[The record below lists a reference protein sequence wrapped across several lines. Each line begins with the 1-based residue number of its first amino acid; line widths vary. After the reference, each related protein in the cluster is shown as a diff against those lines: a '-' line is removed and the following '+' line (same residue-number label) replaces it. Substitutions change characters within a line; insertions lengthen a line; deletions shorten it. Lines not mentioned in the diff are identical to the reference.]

1 MLGFKSE
8 AAAPYHALC
17 YRTHSHDANAAIGL
31 RFSETPVRRAFIR
44 TTRRTIAGRGKP
56 CSVPNPIFAT
66 EIENLLVVC
75 GLSAILK
82 RSLVGYSSILY
93 RISIH
98 STFLRDKNFSSA
110 IDPPYGANFSRLLKA
125 LSRDVMMLR
134 ALQRLPM
141 EDAYRSRTGCCGS
154 GVMGDAWQRSAV
166 MGPASAGC
174 RGPLE
179 SRVWSM
185 DFQRQAIG
193 IARKPVPEG
202 QCQGA
207 KTFPAAICLWNLSA
221 DTRQNKTQR
230 PLPSASGEVELKG

>member
-1 MLGFKSE
+1 
-8 AAAPYHALC
+8 
-17 YRTHSHDANAAIGL
+17 
-31 RFSETPVRRAFIR
+31 
-44 TTRRTIAGRGKP
+44 
-56 CSVPNPIFAT
+56 
-66 EIENLLVVC
+66 
-75 GLSAILK
+75 
-82 RSLVGYSSILY
+82 
-93 RISIH
+93 
-98 STFLRDKNFSSA
+98 
-110 IDPPYGANFSRLLKA
+110 
-125 LSRDVMMLR
+125 
-134 ALQRLPM
+134 
-141 EDAYRSRTGCCGS
+141 
-154 GVMGDAWQRSAV
+154 MGDAWQRSAV